1 MSSTIELTRISL
13 ESSVSHGFP
22 MVFPWVSRMGFQ
34 VFPWFSP
41 GFPMG
46 FPPFSGPS
54 PGPGRRTEAWRK
66 TRSAPISCSGSRRSG
81 WSWKHPWRCTM
92 DGRVLGEMMLLLFFF
107 GPWILDSYKLLL
119 YILYIYIY
127 LYMYIHTCNYTYQY
141 MWIIHIWLVY
151 IRCFLL

>member
-22 MVFPWVSRMGFQ
+22 MGFPWVSRFSHGFPLVFPWVSHRFRDL
-34 VFPWFSP
+34 PPAP
-41 GFPMG
+41 GA
-46 FPPFSGPS
+46 GPRLD
-54 PGPGRRTEAWRK
+54 GRRGPRLSPAAGHAAAAGVG
-66 TRSAPISCSGSRRSG
+66 SIHGGAPWMGGFWGRWCCCSFSSG
-81 WSWKHPWRCTM
+81 H
-92 DGRVLGEMMLLLFFF
+92 EF
-107 GPWILDSYKLLL
+107 WILISYN
-119 YILYIYIY
+119 YTYYIYIY